1 MIDLL
6 LVDDHAMLREG
17 LRSKFADCDDV
28 NIIGEAGDGKQLLA
42 LLKTAKPDVI
52 IMDIKMPDT
61 SGISLMQHVAN
72 IVPNCRVVILT
83 MYDHVRYALH
93 ALESGAH
100 GFVVKGSPFDEL
112 LQAVRDVHE
121 NKTYI
126 SSTMAPKLADRFR
139 RRKDDMSLDSLSQ
152 REFEVFT
159 LLGSGL
165 SLKEAASQMGI
176 SDKTVTTYRA
186 RLMEKLDLSNKAD
199 LIRVALELGLV
210 E

>member
-28 NIIGEAGDGKQLLA
+28 NIIGEAGDGKELLA

>member
-121 NKTYI
+121 NKT
-126 SSTMAPKLADRFR
+126 
-139 RRKDDMSLDSLSQ
+139 
-152 REFEVFT
+152 
-159 LLGSGL
+159 
-165 SLKEAASQMGI
+165 
-176 SDKTVTTYRA
+176 
-186 RLMEKLDLSNKAD
+186 
-199 LIRVALELGLV
+199 
-210 E
+210 